1 MRSARGIALAAAA
14 VMAAAP
20 GAAEA
25 DCRPPA
31 ADLVT
36 QSRNVRGFHE
46 IDLSAPARLI
56 LKQGTRESLTMRTD
70 RRLVPFI
77 TTVVRGGRLD
87 IDWDER
93 RSPRDRRDWAC
104 MHETVI
110 EVTVVRLSALE
121 VSGAGSV
128 EAAALTGKNLDLDL
142 TGAGSVRIGRLSLT
156 GLDVDI
162 TGAGSFKAAGQVA
175 RQKVEISGA
184 GSYDGERVTCRDAVV
199 DISGTGSAKV
209 NASASLDVDISG
221 MGSVQYAGNPRIRRE
236 ISGMGSLARLR
247 R

>member
-1 MRSARGIALAAAA
+1 MRSALGIALAAA

-20 GAAEA
+20 RAAEA

-31 ADLVT
+31 ADRVT
-36 QSRNVRGFHE
+36 QTRDVRGFHE

-56 LKQGTRESLTMRTD
+56 VKQGSRESLTIRTD
-70 RRLVPFI
+70 RRLLPVI
-77 TTVVRGGRLD
+77 RTVVKGGRLD
-87 IDWDER
+87 IDWDDR
-93 RSPRDRRDWAC
+93 LTRRDRRGWECA
-104 MHETVI
+104 HETVI

-128 EAAALTGKNLDLDL
+128 EAASLTGKNLDLDL
-142 TGAGSVRIGRLSLT
+142 TGAGSVRIDRLVVT
-156 GLDVDI
+156 DLDVDI
-162 TGAGSFKAAGQVA
+162 TGAGSLKAAGQVA
-175 RQKVEISGA
+175 RQEVEISGA
-184 GSYDGERVTCRDAVV
+184 GNYDGARVTCRDAEV